1 MKIENILERFSCIAF
16 LFKPPCMYEN
26 LSSWT
31 KNSNTFHVVPL
42 VLTRILKLKN
52 MQVVKP

>member
-26 LSSWT
+26 LCSWT
-31 KNSNTFHVVPL
+31 K
-42 VLTRILKLKN
+42 KLKYFSCRTSCSN
-52 MQVVKP
+52 SHTKIEKHAGC